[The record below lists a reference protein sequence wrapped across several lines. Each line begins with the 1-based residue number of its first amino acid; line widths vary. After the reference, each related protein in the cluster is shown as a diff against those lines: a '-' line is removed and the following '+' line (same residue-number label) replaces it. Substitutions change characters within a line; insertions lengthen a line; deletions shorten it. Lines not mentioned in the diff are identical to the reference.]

1 MAVLTDKQMDKHI
14 KEKKYVP
21 FYLIFGE
28 EQMYIK
34 KYTEKLVTAVA
45 GKEPNDFNFHT
56 FSGDVDLDEFAASV
70 QIVPFMSEYNC
81 VLLSDVFFD
90 NMNSDDLS
98 RFSDITKNSP
108 DTTVLILSMPSYK
121 PSKNKAAITA
131 FKKLADKKGVVC
143 EFGILTQVELEKFI
157 AKWAN
162 ENGKLISHIN
172 AAKLISYC
180 GKDMNLLKNEV
191 NKISAYAKGEEITL
205 EDIDKLATVN
215 LESKIFALSDAV
227 LNGNAE
233 KAFLTLDNLFYQ
245 REEPIMMLYVLSA
258 SYIDAYRMRVADES
272 GVTKNEVASEFAYKN
287 RAFVL
292 DNAKRATRKVT
303 TQALRKSINLLLKAD
318 ADFKSASVNHRLY
331 MEQLIA
337 QLLLIAKEV

>member
-245 REEPIMMLYVLSA
+245 REEPIMILYVLSA

-292 DNAKRATRKVT
+292 ENAKRATRKVT

>member
-292 DNAKRATRKVT
+292 ENAKRATRKVT

>member
-14 KEKKYVP
+14 KEKKFVP
-21 FYLIFGE
+21 LYLIFGE

-34 KYTEKLVTAVA
+34 KYTEKLVVAVA

-56 FSGDVDLDEFAASV
+56 FSGDIDLDEFAASV

-90 NMNSDDLS
+90 NMNADDLS
-98 RFSDITKNSP
+98 RFADITKNSP

-121 PSKNKAAITA
+121 PAKNKTAITA

-143 EFGILTQVELEKFI
+143 DFAILTQAELEKFI
-157 AKWAN
+157 AKWVN

-215 LESKIFALSDAV
+215 LESKIFTLSDAV

-233 KAFLTLDNLFYQ
+233 KAFRTLDNLFYQ
-245 REEPIMMLYVLSA
+245 REEPIMMLYVLSS

-272 GVTKNEVASEFAYKN
+272 GVTKNDVSAEFAYKN

-292 DNAKRATRKVT
+292 ENAKRATRKVT
-303 TQALRKSINLLLKAD
+303 TQALRKSIDLLLKAD

>member
-245 REEPIMMLYVLSA
+245 REEPIMILYVLSA

-292 DNAKRATRKVT
+292 ENAKRATRKVT

-318 ADFKSASVNHRLY
+318 ADFKSASVNQRLY

>member
-121 PSKNKAAITA
+121 PSKNKAAIAA

-292 DNAKRATRKVT
+292 ENAKRATRKVT
-303 TQALRKSINLLLKAD
+303 TQALRKSIDLLLKAD

>member
-56 FSGDVDLDEFAASV
+56 FSGDVNLDEFAASV

-292 DNAKRATRKVT
+292 ENAKRATRKVT

>member
-56 FSGDVDLDEFAASV
+56 FSGDVNLDEFAASV

-191 NKISAYAKGEEITL
+191 NKTSAYAKGEEITL

-292 DNAKRATRKVT
+292 ENAKRATRKVT